1 MLMASPIRDKIR
13 SADILSSFWQ
23 CLYICIACT
32 RRCTADSIANCN
44 NSCSRCRQKKKTE
57 SYNCAPQRPL
67 RPSPY
72 HLLDGNT
79 HRVSNH
85 CLEKNKRKKHI
96 TRTRVCIVLWSYH
109 SQALIFY
116 SCASMWLRLPGGSSE
131 MIFLTCKRCCLR
143 SASGAYYCTL
153 SSQRTTI
160 LYIETTIIATMK
172 RWRLVFFR
180 VM

>member
-1 MLMASPIRDKIR
+1 MASPIRDKIR

-96 TRTRVCIVLWSYH
+96 TRTRICSHIILKHWFFTPVHRCGCVCQVAVARWFFWRVKGVVCDLHCLCWSAIVH
-109 SQALIFY
+109 
-116 SCASMWLRLPGGSSE
+116 CHRKGRP
-131 MIFLTCKRCCLR
+131 
-143 SASGAYYCTL
+143 YCT
-153 SSQRTTI
+153 
-160 LYIETTIIATMK
+160 
-172 RWRLVFFR
+172 
-180 VM
+180 